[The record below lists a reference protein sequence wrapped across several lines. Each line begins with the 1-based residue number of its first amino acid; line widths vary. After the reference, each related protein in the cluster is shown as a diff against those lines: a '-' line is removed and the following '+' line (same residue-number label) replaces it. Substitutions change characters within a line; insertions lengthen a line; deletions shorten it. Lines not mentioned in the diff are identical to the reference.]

1 MSRLLF
7 IAPAWWVFRLA
18 AIPVFLLFSCREPP
32 RIPAAGTPAVPDS
45 QPGPVYFSVEKFSR
59 LTHDSAGLH
68 RILVSLSGN
77 KPLADTILAFYR
89 RRQFQYAWLEGSA
102 LQPGAQDFFL
112 RYQEFAGDYPDTS
125 LPDPVMDSLLYHLS
139 AEGMPSPAGA
149 RLAELDIRLSLAFF
163 RVAGKEFSGIVDNPE
178 SLRWYI
184 PRYKKNYP
192 ALLDSLAS
200 GHRLSGLREPANPYY
215 LRLKSALARY
225 RQLEKPGVWPQIP
238 DTVGKEA
245 GLRRAPWLRRCL
257 VLMGDLAPADT
268 LPLQDSVLFY
278 ALKRY
283 QVRMGLNPTGIPDAA
298 TLSRLRV
305 PLQEQ
310 IRQIMVNLERMRW
323 LPEKISGDFLLVNIP
338 AFTLHVF
345 RKGRPEWETR
355 VVVGRQMSKTQVFSS
370 KISHVIVNPSW
381 AVPPG
386 IIRKEV
392 LPGIKKHPGYLQR
405 HRMQVF
411 SGNTRIE
418 ASGID
423 WGRYSGRIPYTIR
436 QVPGYDN
443 PLGRFKFLFP
453 SSFWIYLHG
462 SSEPWRFGEP
472 VRTFSHGCIRVEKAE
487 ELATLLLSANAGM
500 SHRQIRR
507 IFSGKKEAYYRLNRP
522 EPVFVVYLTA
532 WADEAGALHFR
543 PDVYGRDAVLCR
555 AVFGGSCPGRASG
568 NGAWVP

>member
-1 MSRLLF
+1 LSRLFFFSSARQACGFAAGL
-7 IAPAWWVFRLA
+7 VLLA
-18 AIPVFLLFSCREPP
+18 ASCSESP
-32 RIPAAGTPAVPDS
+32 R
-45 QPGPVYFSVEKFSR
+45 QPGNAARVLPRRDPDPVYFSAERFSR
-59 LTHDSAGLH
+59 LTHDSLELRRFLGTLPQARPLTEM
-68 RILVSLSGN
+68 LLS
-77 KPLADTILAFYR
+77 FYR
-89 RRQFQYAWLEGSA
+89 RRHFQYGWLEGNA
-102 LQPGAQDFFL
+102 LQPGAQDFYL
-112 RYQEFAGDYPDTS
+112 RYQEFIGDYPDTT

-139 AEGMPSPAGA
+139 AEGMPAPADA

-163 RVAGKEFSGIVDNPE
+163 RVAGKEFSGIVDKPE
-178 SLRWYI
+178 SLNWYI

-200 GHRLSGLREPANPYY
+200 GHRLSGLREPASPYY

-225 RQLEKPGVWPQIP
+225 RQLEKPGVWPLIP
-238 DTVGKEA
+238 DTIPKGVVG
-245 GLRRAPWLRRCL
+245 RRQAHWLRRCL

-268 LPLQDSVLFY
+268 LPVRDSVLVN

-283 QVRMGLNPTGIPDAA
+283 QMRMGLTPTGIPDVA
-298 TLSRLRV
+298 TLGRLRV

-323 LPEKISGDFLLVNIP
+323 LPEKVSGDFLLVNIP

-345 RKGRPEWETR
+345 RKGRPAWESR
-355 VVVGRQMSKTQVFSS
+355 VVVGRQMNKTQVFRS

-392 LPGIKKHPGYLQR
+392 LPGIKRYPGYLGR
-405 HRMQVF
+405 HRMEVF
-411 SGNTRIE
+411 SGNRRVE
-418 ASGID
+418 SAGID

-487 ELATLLLSANAGM
+487 ELASLLLAGNAGM
-500 SHRQIRR
+500 SQTQIRR

-532 WADEAGALHFR
+532 WADEAGTLHFR
-543 PDVYGRDAVLCR
+543 PDVYGRDPVLCR
-555 AVFGGSCPGRASG
+555 AVFGGSCPVRATRP
-568 NGAWVP
+568 VLPR